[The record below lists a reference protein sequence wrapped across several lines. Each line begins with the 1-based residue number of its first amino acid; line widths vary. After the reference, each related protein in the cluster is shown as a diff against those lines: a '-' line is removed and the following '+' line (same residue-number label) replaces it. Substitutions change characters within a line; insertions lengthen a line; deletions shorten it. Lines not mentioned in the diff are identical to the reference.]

1 MPYEYMLFEVKDGI
15 ALVTFNRPDALNALS
30 PELVEE
36 FADILDRIAQ
46 DETAAVAVL
55 TGTGKA
61 FVSGADIK
69 AMKEFTSFEVRQ
81 YVSRVHDILFKI
93 ESLPQPVIAAVNGFC
108 LGGGNEIA
116 LACDFVYASEKARFG
131 QPEINL
137 GIIPG
142 FGGTQRLPRLVGKSL
157 AKELCMTGEML
168 MGDDVLRVGL
178 ANKIFP
184 ADRLM
189 EETMKTAGIIAS
201 KGRLS
206 VRTVKQLIDRGAQID
221 LRAASAL
228 ETEAFTTVFS
238 SDDAQE
244 GLAAFIE
251 KRDPEFKG
259 TFNG

>member
-1 MPYEYMLFEVKDGI
+1 
-15 ALVTFNRPDALNALS
+15 
-30 PELVEE
+30 
-36 FADILDRIAQ
+36 
-46 DETAAVAVL
+46 
-55 TGTGKA
+55 
-61 FVSGADIK
+61 
-69 AMKEFTSFEVRQ
+69 
-81 YVSRVHDILFKI
+81 
-93 ESLPQPVIAAVNGFC
+93 
-108 LGGGNEIA
+108 
-116 LACDFVYASEKARFG
+116 
-131 QPEINL
+131 
-137 GIIPG
+137 
-142 FGGTQRLPRLVGKSL
+142 
-157 AKELCMTGEML
+157 
-168 MGDDVLRVGL
+168 
-178 ANKIFP
+178 
-184 ADRLM
+184 M